1 MARFLVFQKS
11 IVLRLSR
18 VKSFLMSK
26 SIFLF
31 SLLLISSCMSTAQ
44 EISSHKWENRVLI
57 VLTEDSGNPLLKKQI
72 EELEK
77 HTAGLSERKLIVYIS
92 TPQKFKKGLDSESWE
107 TSAKF
112 TVNSK
117 TRNLI
122 LKLFWLDWM
131 AE

>member
-1 MARFLVFQKS
+1 
-11 IVLRLSR
+11 
-18 VKSFLMSK
+18 
-26 SIFLF
+26 
-31 SLLLISSCMSTAQ
+31 MSTAQ

-107 TSAKF
+107 TSSEIYSQFK
-112 TVNSK
+112 NSK
-117 TRNLI
+117 SDIEIILVGLDGGVKSRNGDFTPAQNIFALI
-122 LKLFWLDWM
+122 DGMPMRRQEIRKKG
-131 AE
+131 ENN